1 MYRHP
6 HKQTPPNTAVPPHT
20 DEALFRLSNTS
31 KAASET
37 LEQAY
42 EAAVQ
47 GRMAPIPGTNSVPFP
62 FNRS

>member
-1 MYRHP
+1 MDRTGP
-6 HKQTPPNTAVPPHT
+6 DRA
-20 DEALFRLSNTS
+20 DEALFRLSSTTH

-42 EAAVQ
+42 EAAVH
-47 GRMAPIPGTNSVPFP
+47 GNMATPGTSTVPFP